1 MQVDIKTSRVSNL
14 PGLVTEK
21 FLIVPGVLI
30 AELEK
35 CFTATGPSW
44 LDMA

>member
-1 MQVDIKTSRVSNL
+1 MQVDIKTFGVSNL
-14 PGLVTEK
+14 PGLVTRK

-30 AELEK
+30 AELENI
-35 CFTATGPSW
+35 FTATGPSW